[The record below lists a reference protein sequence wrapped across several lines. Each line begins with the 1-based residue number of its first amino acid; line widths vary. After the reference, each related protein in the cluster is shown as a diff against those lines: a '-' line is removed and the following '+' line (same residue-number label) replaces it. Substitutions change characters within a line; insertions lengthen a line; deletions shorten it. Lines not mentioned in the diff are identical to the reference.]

1 MDPDRPSRS
10 CPDGVE
16 KVYIIAMMGLAAL
29 LAACGVLAPASTSA
43 ANVWVD
49 CAGGRDGNSGSAD
62 APFQTLRKARDAI
75 RATRLASAAAA
86 VLPATV
92 HVAAGAICRSYQQA
106 EAGQPQSAS
115 LTLDGRDSHTIWRG
129 TASAGPAVLSGG
141 LPIDASELHALQGAE
156 TAWFK
161 PSVVGQ
167 VRRLSLEQVDE
178 TGHLKALSYAGGDAC
193 IRSDFFEPAAV
204 ELLSVPQPAA
214 GAAATPARKMLLAR
228 YPNLVEP
235 PVPENWADYA
245 VLNSSAGMIAINT
258 TKAQGQSWASQAS
271 AAASGGAPQIWSH
284 GLWQQDW
291 ADSHRRVLSVAGSD
305 LRVQRHG
312 DRTDR
317 DCNLTSASPGQQ
329 ACTAPLPS

>member
-1 MDPDRPSRS
+1 
-10 CPDGVE
+10 
-16 KVYIIAMMGLAAL
+16 MMGLAAL
-29 LAACGVLAPASTSA
+29 LAAACGVLAPASTGS

-86 VLPATV
+86 ALPATV

-115 LTLDGRDSHTIWRG
+115 LALDGRDSHTVWRA
-129 TASAGPAVLSGG
+129 TARPSAGPAVLSGG

-193 IRSDFFEPAAV
+193 IRSDFYEPAAV
-204 ELLSVPQPAA
+204 ELLSVPQP
-214 GAAATPARKMLLAR
+214 AAATPARKMLLAR

-235 PVPENWADYA
+235 PAPENWADYT
-245 VLNSSAGMIAINT
+245 VLNSSAGTIAVNVT
-258 TKAQGQSWASQAS
+258 TAQGKSWASQAS
-271 AAASGGAPQIWSH
+271 AAASGAAPQIWSH

-291 ADSHRRVLSVAGSD
+291 ADSHRRVLSLEGAR
-305 LRVQRHG
+305 LRVQRHE

-329 ACTAPLPS
+329 ASTAPLPN